1 MSTVLASVDQRT
13 RLAGHN
19 RLEILMFRLDGPQLY
34 GLNVF
39 KIQEVIQCPE
49 LTEVPQAHPVVR
61 GIATLRGRTIPVLDL
76 SLAIGGP
83 RHPEPSR
90 AFVIVT
96 EFNRSIQ
103 GFLVDMVDRIVNLN
117 WEQILPPPRTAGHS
131 NYLTAVTEVDG
142 KLVEI
147 IDVEKVLSEV
157 IGMEEEVSEEWRERA
172 REESRPYEPHI
183 LVADDSMVAR
193 NQIKRTLDSLGIPC
207 TLAMDGRKALDILQK
222 WAEEEPDRLRNLA
235 MVISDI
241 EMPEMDGY
249 TFTTRVREDPRLSD
263 IYILLHTSLSG
274 VFNENMVKK
283 VGADEFI
290 AKFKPDLLAESVLR
304 QVEKHGQEVREAS

>member
-1 MSTVLASVDQRT
+1 
-13 RLAGHN
+13 
-19 RLEILMFRLDGPQLY
+19 
-34 GLNVF
+34 
-39 KIQEVIQCPE
+39 
-49 LTEVPQAHPVVR
+49 
-61 GIATLRGRTIPVLDL
+61 
-76 SLAIGGP
+76 GGP

-207 TLAMDGRKALDILQK
+207 TLAMDGCKALDILQK

>member
-1 MSTVLASVDQRT
+1 MSSVLASVDQRT
-13 RLAGHN
+13 QLAGHN

-49 LTEVPQAHPVVR
+49 LTDVPQSHPVVR

-76 SLAIGGP
+76 SMAIGGP
-83 RHPEPSR
+83 RHPDASK

-103 GFLVDMVDRIVNLN
+103 GFMVDMVDRIVNLN
-117 WEQILPPPRTAGHS
+117 WEQILPPPRTAGRS

-142 KLVEI
+142 NLVEI

-157 IGMEEEVSEEWRERA
+157 IGMDEEVPEEVIERA
-172 REESRPYEPHI
+172 REGRSYEPHI

-193 NQIKRTLDSLGIPC
+193 NQIKRTLEALGIPC
-207 TLAMDGRKALDILQK
+207 TLAMDGRRALDILEK
-222 WAEEEPDRLRNLA
+222 WAAEEPEKLETLA

-249 TFTTRVREDPRLSD
+249 TFTTRVRENPQLADL
-263 IYILLHTSLSG
+263 YILLHTSLSG
-274 VFNENMVKK
+274 VFNESMVKK
-283 VGADEFI
+283 VGANEFI

-304 QVEKHGQEVREAS
+304 QVERHGKRFREAS

>member
-1 MSTVLASVDQRT
+1 MSSVLASVDQRT
-13 RLAGHN
+13 QLAGHN

-49 LTEVPQAHPVVR
+49 LTDVPQSHPVVR

-76 SLAIGGP
+76 SMAIGGP
-83 RHPEPSR
+83 QHPDPSK

-103 GFLVDMVDRIVNLN
+103 GFMVDMVDRIVNLN
-117 WEQILPPPRTAGHS
+117 WEQILPPPRTAGRS

-142 KLVEI
+142 NLVEI

-157 IGMEEEVSEEWRERA
+157 IGMDEEVPEEVIERA
-172 REESRPYEPHI
+172 REGRSYEPHI

-193 NQIKRTLDSLGIPC
+193 NQIKRTLEALGIPC
-207 TLAMDGRKALDILQK
+207 TLAMDGRRALDILEK
-222 WAEEEPDRLRNLA
+222 WAAEEPEKLETLA

-249 TFTTRVREDPRLSD
+249 TFTTRVRENPQLADL
-263 IYILLHTSLSG
+263 YILLHTSLSG
-274 VFNENMVKK
+274 VFNESMVKK
-283 VGADEFI
+283 VGANEFI

-304 QVEKHGQEVREAS
+304 QVERHGKRFREAS

>member
-1 MSTVLASVDQRT
+1 MSSVLASVDQRT
-13 RLAGHN
+13 QLAGHN

-49 LTEVPQAHPVVR
+49 LTDVPQSHPVVR

-76 SLAIGGP
+76 SQAIGGP
-83 RHPEPSR
+83 RHPDPSR

-103 GFLVDMVDRIVNLN
+103 GFMVDMVDRIVNLN
-117 WEQILPPPRTAGHS
+117 WEQILPPPRTAGRS

-142 KLVEI
+142 NLVEI

-157 IGMEEEVSEEWRERA
+157 IGMDEEVPEEVIERA
-172 REESRPYEPHI
+172 REGRSYEPHI

-193 NQIKRTLDSLGIPC
+193 NQIKRTLEALGIPC
-207 TLAMDGRKALDILQK
+207 TLAMDGRRALDILEK
-222 WAEEEPDRLRNLA
+222 WAEEEPEKLETLA

-249 TFTTRVREDPRLSD
+249 TFTTRVRENPQLADL
-263 IYILLHTSLSG
+263 YILLHTSLSG
-274 VFNENMVKK
+274 VFNESMVKK
-283 VGADEFI
+283 VGANEFI

-304 QVEKHGQEVREAS
+304 QVERHGKRFREAS